1 METKKEEPK
10 KEAPKKVYKA
20 SEGHAIVEVLKDYP
34 GMSGPLVRGDIIE
47 VPMRHVKDS
56 NRLIRE
62 GFHKPYTKGDK
73 KPKHR

>member
-1 METKKEEPK
+1 MTTEK
-10 KEAPKKVYKA
+10 KEAPQPKTVYKP
-20 SEGHAIVEVLKDYP
+20 SEGHAIVEVLKPYP
-34 GMSGPLVRGDIIE
+34 GMSGPLVKGDIIE

-62 GFHKPYTKGDK
+62 GFHKLYTKGDK